1 MSPKGILRVNIGSQK
16 GARQVNLGHGSL
28 FYAKFSVR
36 AGRTLEPKWRDPDQV
51 RGSVVCADGGASDLS
66 EGARAI

>member
-36 AGRTLEPKWRDPDQV
+36 AGRTLDQNGETRTKFEEV
-51 RGSVVCADGGASDLS
+51 
-66 EGARAI
+66 